1 MEDLILWL
9 TSGSIVVA
17 ILGSCCATLLPL
29 AIVGGLG
36 YFFYSR
42 YRQGQTKRDESQ
54 TWPTARGVVL
64 FSRVEVHGSGDST
77 RVVPMVVYQYEVGG
91 QTYQGNVVKAGSQFF
106 TAQRGR
112 EPYEIVD
119 RYPAGTQ
126 VVVFYN
132 PASPADCALER

>member
-17 ILGSCCATLLPL
+17 ILGSCCATILPL

-91 QTYQGNVVKAGSQFF
+91 QTYQGKVKVTNAN
-106 TAQRGR
+106 AI
-112 EPYEIVD
+112 EIGGCVMGGVICQSKTWTKVD
-119 RYPAGTQ
+119 
-126 VVVFYN
+126 
-132 PASPADCALER
+132 